1 MSNRAIF
8 LLLDVQQIFTP
19 SKRCLVGSYFSAT
32 RRLVEHFYQTSSTK
46 SSTRCLVKQK
56 IWATVFASSENK
68 TARNS
73 IFFLLS
79 FLSQFLY
86 ISTYKVIRMSNI
98 VFGLYQKS
106 NLAKQLES
114 SLTLM
119 FRSYYNDSTKN
130 PIYFCKQIYYILH
143 TYAAFKKIKRWMVS
157 YFMTKLTM
165 IYLVLTK

>member
-1 MSNRAIF
+1 MCCCSSKIHGRDIVLLWHQINILQVNQPCLIGWSQSQGMYREKGRKISKFPTLCF
-8 LLLDVQQIFTP
+8 LL
-19 SKRCLVGSYFSAT
+19 
-32 RRLVEHFYQTSSTK
+32 
-46 SSTRCLVKQK
+46 QK
-56 IWATVFASSENK
+56 IKQLDIQF
-68 TARNS
+68 
-73 IFFLLS
+73 ILLS

-130 PIYFCKQIYYILH
+130 PIYFCK
-143 TYAAFKKIKRWMVS
+143 
-157 YFMTKLTM
+157 
-165 IYLVLTK
+165 